1 MEREQTLSLKDFI
14 KTTLLEINEAVVDSL
29 KEGLPLAFRRSDGL
43 PICKTVEFD
52 IAVQITQ
59 NDTTG
64 KTRDTGL
71 GISVVNL
78 NFGKEHEKSS
88 EQLRTNRIKFS
99 VDLFLGLDKAEIN
112 DE

>member
-14 KTTLLEINEAVVDSL
+14 KTTLLEINEAVVESL
-29 KEGLPLAFRRSDGL
+29 KEGLPLAFRSSDGL

-59 NDTTG
+59 NETTG
-64 KTRDTGL
+64 KKRDTGL

-78 NFGKEHEKSS
+78 NFGKDHENSS
-88 EQLRTNRIKFS
+88 GQLRTNRINFS
-99 VDLFLGLDKAEIN
+99 VDVFLGVDKTEIN